1 MEGHHLQPFSAKQEP
16 PDTFLGDHKGNLFMP
31 SVVPRY
37 CEGGP
42 NPVPPPVDPAGDG
55 LNPTDVYSTVF
66 CKVENHIGEQE
77 GDALDK
83 CGESAKPSPGKK
95 TLKPSSKKAHG
106 ERQFSCSECGKNFMR
121 GADLAKHLRTHLG
134 GVRAYVCNAC
144 GKCFRRNTSLII
156 HERIHTG
163 ERPYECVQCGKSFIQ
178 RQHLTTHQKI
188 HTGVRPF
195 QCIECGKG
203 FRWRSE
209 LIKHQKIHTEKATDT
224 FDDIAASFPKEEW
237 MEFEEWQK
245 ELYRNVMRE
254 TSETLISLGEGLID
268 KALSE
273 KSKGPEKV
281 EPPEALNGESQDH
294 VYLSA
299 QRNCTGQASECH
311 HNVSAVVQPGNPIDC
326 SDAPLLALPNNPK
339 AERMCAACA
348 ECGKIFYNK
357 KTLKA
362 HLQAHSGERTFIC
375 NVCGKCFR
383 RHTSLQIHERIH
395 TGERPYQCGQCGKSF
410 IQRQHLTTHL
420 KIHTGVRAFHCSE
433 CGKGFRWKSE
443 LLKHERVHVQQAAP
457 LNASVLDLKK
467 ERNDSE
473 EQQKEGTA
481 ESFQSTTVEGQE
493 KLKPDPQGPEEA
505 ETPESS
511 GTSKASTTGKPVTS
525 RSGKGI
531 LKPARPK
538 APKVDRTPAEC
549 AECGKIF
556 YNKRTLKT
564 HLHAHSGERSYICNV
579 CGKCFRR
586 HTSLQI
592 HERIHTGERPYKCTQ
607 CGKTFIQRQHL
618 TTHLK
623 IHTGERAFHCSDCG
637 KGFRWKSELLKHE
650 RVHLEK
656 ASDTSVKVET
666 RGKRATRSRLAN
678 EKDSGKGPELR
689 TFSKRTK
696 FLRRH
701 KQLKGEKAQT
711 CADCGKNFLNK
722 RTLRA
727 HQRVHTGERSYICN
741 VCGKSFRRHTSLLIH
756 ERIHTGE
763 RPYQCA
769 QCGKTFIQR
778 QHLTT
783 HQKIHT
789 GERAFHCPACGKG
802 FRWRSELLKHQSVH
816 TEQPPPGSG
825 SGRRC
830 RPLATWGDATAR
842 KGAMMLSDSSQVAS
856 EAQTAVPF
864 PKKECIE
871 NTGGSQ
877 GDEKCSEDPA
887 LQMHCSGDSRHSD
900 PLNLEEERPPN
911 GNVHGVEP
919 SVSNDGGIGSIN
931 HTTLLPNIQAG
942 DELHNSAII
951 GGSYMDQKSLP
962 VTPQSRVKERL
973 FPCTQCERSF
983 VRSYDLMKH
992 QRNHKSERPYICN
1005 ACGKCFRRNTS
1016 LIIHERIH
1024 TGERPYQCAQCGK
1037 SFIQRQHLTT
1047 HLKTHTGERPFPC
1060 VQCGKSFRWR
1070 SELVKHQRVHIGEV
1084 PVTFDD
1090 IASCFSEEWKDLEEW
1105 QKELY
1110 KNMMKE
1116 NSEALMQLAGE
1127 GWMNKNGKEHLPKDL
1142 DRMDN
1147 QEACLG
1153 SAQDHGQPCS
1163 ERERNSEGQAGEGLG
1178 DEQAPSTDYGQG
1190 FSIQGEH
1197 VLQQRIHSG
1206 EGTHASTDSGTIL
1219 DLGSHLMERQKIVRE
1234 KPFPCTECERT
1245 FARSSDL
1252 IKHQRAHRGD
1262 RPYVCNAC
1270 GKCFRRNTSLIIHK
1284 RIHTGE
1290 RPYKCKECG
1299 KSFVQR
1305 QHLTTHLKTH
1315 TGERPYP
1322 CPECEK
1328 GFRWRSELVKHQK
1341 VHEAADP
1348 LQGTEYTRG

>member
-1 MEGHHLQPFSAKQEP
+1 MEKAMEGQLLEGFPTKKEP
-16 PDTFLGDHKGNLFMP
+16 KDTFLGEHKDNLFMP
-31 SVVPRY
+31 SVVPDHCKSGPDAGQRL
-37 CEGGP
+37 GGP
-42 NPVPPPVDPAGDG
+42 AGGQPNPANLYNAV
-55 LNPTDVYSTVF
+55 

-77 GDALDK
+77 GDSTDT
-83 CGESAKPSPGKK
+83 CTESVKSSTGKK
-95 TLKPSSKKAHG
+95 TFKLNPKKPSG
-106 ERQFSCSECGKNFMR
+106 ERPFNCSECGKNFLR
-121 GADLAKHLRTHLG
+121 GADLARHLRTHLG
-134 GVRAYVCNAC
+134 GVRAYVCNVC

-163 ERPYECVQCGKSFIQ
+163 ERPYQCVQCGKSFIQ

-188 HTGVRPF
+188 HTGERPF

-209 LIKHQKIHTEKATDT
+209 LIKHQKNHTEKAADT

-268 KALSE
+268 KALGE
-273 KSKGPEKV
+273 KGLSKGPEKV
-281 EPPEALNGESQDH
+281 EPREAFPRKQNCSDH
-294 VYLSA
+294 ISENHRGSA
-299 QRNCTGQASECH
+299 AIAE
-311 HNVSAVVQPGNPIDC
+311 PGNPTDC
-326 SDAPLLALPNNPK
+326 GNATLLAPPITPK
-339 AERMCAACA
+339 VEQMCAACA

-357 KTLKA
+357 RTLKA

-383 RHTSLQIHERIH
+383 RHASLQIHERIH

-420 KIHTGVRAFHCSE
+420 KIHTGVRAFHCSD

-443 LLKHERVHVQQAAP
+443 LLKHERVHEQQA
-457 LNASVLDLKK
+457 LTTSSGDSGTDLKQ
-467 ERNDSE
+467 ERTDSE
-473 EQQKEGTA
+473 EHQKEGA
-481 ESFQSTTVEGQE
+481 GGNSEAAEGQD

-505 ETPESS
+505 QTPE
-511 GTSKASTTGKPVTS
+511 TSKAIPTGKLISS
-525 RSGKGI
+525 RSGKSI
-531 LKPARPK
+531 LRSARPK
-538 APKVDRTPAEC
+538 APKIERTPAEC
-549 AECGKIF
+549 AECGKVF

-564 HLHAHSGERSYICNV
+564 HLQAHSGERSYICNV

-592 HERIHTGERPYKCTQ
+592 HERIHTGERPYNCPE

-623 IHTGERAFHCSDCG
+623 IHTGERAFHCGDCG

-656 ASDTSVKVET
+656 ASEASVKQEN
-666 RGKRATRSRLAN
+666 RAARMPRNRAGS
-678 EKDSGKGPELR
+678 EKDSLKGPELR
-689 TFSKRTK
+689 LFNKRAK
-696 FLRRH
+696 LLRRRNP
-701 KQLKGEKAQT
+701 LKSEKAQT
-711 CADCGKNFLNK
+711 CGECGKTFLNK

-783 HQKIHT
+783 HQKTHT
-789 GERAFHCPACGKG
+789 GERAFHCPVCGKG
-802 FRWRSELLKHQSVH
+802 FRWRSELLKHQSIH
-816 TEQPPPGSG
+816 MQQT
-825 SGRRC
+825 
-830 RPLATWGDATAR
+830 AATA
-842 KGAMMLSDSSQVAS
+842 
-856 EAQTAVPF
+856 PF
-864 PKKECIE
+864 PKEEGMHLGEGQDCCRNGKE
-871 NTGGSQ
+871 NDQHSSGNG
-877 GDEKCSEDPA
+877 KCSEDSEA
-887 LQMHCSGDSRHSD
+887 LGPFSKESEHSALLITEGRQELDRLQNSGDGLQKST
-900 PLNLEEERPPN
+900 E
-911 GNVHGVEP
+911 GA
-919 SVSNDGGIGSIN
+919 IG
-931 HTTLLPNIQAG
+931 IQAEDG
-942 DELHNSAII
+942 PHISAEIKD
-951 GGSYMDQKSLP
+951 SCMDQKSLP
-962 VTPQSRVKERL
+962 IANPIRTKERL

-992 QRNHKSERPYICN
+992 QRNHKSARPYICN

-1037 SFIQRQHLTT
+1037 SFVQRQHLTT

-1090 IASCFSEEWKDLEEW
+1090 IASCFSEEWKDLEDW

-1127 GWMNKNGKEHLPKDL
+1127 SWINKHGKE
-1142 DRMDN
+1142 N
-1147 QEACLG
+1147 QYKN
-1153 SAQDHGQPCS
+1153 SAEVDSQVVFPGAPQDSNEPCS
-1163 ERERNSEGQAGEGLG
+1163 KSPPNSEGQTGEPLEDGQDKVTKYVHG
-1178 DEQAPSTDYGQG
+1178 FSVQKNQVMEQSIPPEDGPHVSLDSLPILGQG
-1190 FSIQGEH
+1190 
-1197 VLQQRIHSG
+1197 
-1206 EGTHASTDSGTIL
+1206 
-1219 DLGSHLMERQKIVRE
+1219 SHFMERQKIVCE
-1234 KPFPCTECERT
+1234 KLFPCTECERT
-1245 FARSSDL
+1245 FTRSSNL

-1262 RPYVCNAC
+1262 RPYLCNAC

-1299 KSFVQR
+1299 KNFVQR

-1328 GFRWRSELVKHQK
+1328 GFRWRSELMKHQK
-1341 VHEAADP
+1341 VHEVPDP
-1348 LQGTEYTRG
+1348 SQGTEYTRG

>member
-1 MEGHHLQPFSAKQEP
+1 MEKAMEGQLLEGFPTKKEP
-16 PDTFLGDHKGNLFMP
+16 KDTFLGEHKDNLFMP
-31 SVVPRY
+31 SVVPDHCKSGPDAGQRL
-37 CEGGP
+37 GGP
-42 NPVPPPVDPAGDG
+42 AGGQPNPANLYNAV
-55 LNPTDVYSTVF
+55 

-77 GDALDK
+77 GDSTDT
-83 CGESAKPSPGKK
+83 CTESVKSSTGKK
-95 TLKPSSKKAHG
+95 TFKLNPKKPSG
-106 ERQFSCSECGKNFMR
+106 ERPFNCSECGKNFLR
-121 GADLAKHLRTHLG
+121 GADLARHLRTHLG
-134 GVRAYVCNAC
+134 GVRAYVCNVC

-163 ERPYECVQCGKSFIQ
+163 ERPYQCVQCGKSFIQ

-188 HTGVRPF
+188 HTGERPF

-209 LIKHQKIHTEKATDT
+209 LIKHQKNHTEKAADT

-268 KALSE
+268 KALGE
-273 KSKGPEKV
+273 KGLSKGPEKV
-281 EPPEALNGESQDH
+281 EPREAFPRKQNCSDH
-294 VYLSA
+294 ISENHRGSA
-299 QRNCTGQASECH
+299 AIAE
-311 HNVSAVVQPGNPIDC
+311 PGNPTDC
-326 SDAPLLALPNNPK
+326 GNATLLAPPITPK
-339 AERMCAACA
+339 VEQMCAACA

-357 KTLKA
+357 RTLKA

-383 RHTSLQIHERIH
+383 RHASLQIHERIH

-420 KIHTGVRAFHCSE
+420 KIHTGVRAFHCSD

-443 LLKHERVHVQQAAP
+443 LLKHERVHEQQA
-457 LNASVLDLKK
+457 LTTSSGDSGTDLKQ
-467 ERNDSE
+467 ERTDSE
-473 EQQKEGTA
+473 EHQKEGA
-481 ESFQSTTVEGQE
+481 GGNSEAAEGQD

-505 ETPESS
+505 QTPE
-511 GTSKASTTGKPVTS
+511 TSKAIPTGKLISS
-525 RSGKGI
+525 RSGKSI
-531 LKPARPK
+531 LRSARPK
-538 APKVDRTPAEC
+538 APKIERTPAEC
-549 AECGKIF
+549 AECGKVF

-564 HLHAHSGERSYICNV
+564 HLQAHSGERSYICNV

-592 HERIHTGERPYKCTQ
+592 HERIHTGERPYNCPE

-623 IHTGERAFHCSDCG
+623 IHTGERAFHCGDCG

-656 ASDTSVKVET
+656 ASEASVKQEN
-666 RGKRATRSRLAN
+666 RAARMPRNRAGS
-678 EKDSGKGPELR
+678 EKDSLKGPELR
-689 TFSKRTK
+689 LFNKRAK
-696 FLRRH
+696 LLRRRNP
-701 KQLKGEKAQT
+701 LKSEKAQT
-711 CADCGKNFLNK
+711 CGECGKTFLNK

-783 HQKIHT
+783 HQKTHT
-789 GERAFHCPACGKG
+789 GERAFHCPVCGKG
-802 FRWRSELLKHQSVH
+802 FRWRSELLKHQSIH
-816 TEQPPPGSG
+816 MQQT
-825 SGRRC
+825 
-830 RPLATWGDATAR
+830 AATA
-842 KGAMMLSDSSQVAS
+842 
-856 EAQTAVPF
+856 PF
-864 PKKECIE
+864 PKEEGMHLGEGQDCCRNGKE
-871 NTGGSQ
+871 NDQHSSGNG
-877 GDEKCSEDPA
+877 KCSEDSEA
-887 LQMHCSGDSRHSD
+887 LGPFSKESEHSALLITEGRQELDRLQNSGDGLQKST
-900 PLNLEEERPPN
+900 E
-911 GNVHGVEP
+911 GA
-919 SVSNDGGIGSIN
+919 IG
-931 HTTLLPNIQAG
+931 IQAEDG
-942 DELHNSAII
+942 PHISAEIKD
-951 GGSYMDQKSLP
+951 SCMDQKSLP
-962 VTPQSRVKERL
+962 IANPIRTKERL

-992 QRNHKSERPYICN
+992 QRNHKSARPYICN

-1037 SFIQRQHLTT
+1037 SFVQRQHLTT

-1090 IASCFSEEWKDLEEW
+1090 IASCFSEEWKDLEDW

-1116 NSEALMQLAGE
+1116 NSEALMQLGKDFILREWNPFVNSAGE
-1127 GWMNKNGKEHLPKDL
+1127 SWINKHGKE
-1142 DRMDN
+1142 N
-1147 QEACLG
+1147 QYKN
-1153 SAQDHGQPCS
+1153 SAEVDSQVVFPGAPQDSNEPCS
-1163 ERERNSEGQAGEGLG
+1163 KSPPNSEGQTGEPLEDGQDKVTKYVHG
-1178 DEQAPSTDYGQG
+1178 FSVQKNQVMEQSIPPEDGPHVSLDSLPILGQG
-1190 FSIQGEH
+1190 
-1197 VLQQRIHSG
+1197 
-1206 EGTHASTDSGTIL
+1206 
-1219 DLGSHLMERQKIVRE
+1219 SHFMERQKIVCE
-1234 KPFPCTECERT
+1234 KLFPCTECERT
-1245 FARSSDL
+1245 FTRSSNL

-1262 RPYVCNAC
+1262 RPYLCNAC

-1299 KSFVQR
+1299 KNFVQR

-1328 GFRWRSELVKHQK
+1328 GFRWRSELMKHQK
-1341 VHEAADP
+1341 VHEVPDP
-1348 LQGTEYTRG
+1348 SQGTEYTRG